1 LPRSSIMGKGLPS
14 LIFMGTPEFALPGLA
29 ALIAAGAPMLLVIT
43 QPDRP
48 KGRGRKLSPPPVKE
62 LALAHGLPVFQPARV
77 KSPEVISRVEALAPA
92 CLVVVAYGQLLPE
105 RLLKIPALGTVNV
118 HASLLPKYRGAA
130 PIPWALIE
138 GETATGVTTM
148 LLDPGMDT
156 GDMLLSR
163 EVPIGPEAT
172 GGSLYDRLAEVG
184 ASVLVETLA
193 RLAEGSLTP
202 RPQDHPQAT
211 YAPMIHPEDC
221 RVNWEEEA
229 ERVSRRIRALDPWP
243 GAFTLWRG
251 KRLKLF
257 GCLALSSGAVGALP
271 GTVLASGREGLEV
284 AAGAGVVRVRSLQLE
299 GRRRLAAADFLK
311 GYPLTVR
318 TVLGE

>member
-1 LPRSSIMGKGLPS
+1 MGKGLPS

-29 ALIAAGAPMLLVIT
+29 ALMAAGAPILLVIT

-48 KGRGRKLSPPPVKE
+48 KGRGQKLSPPPVKE
-62 LALAHGLPVFQPARV
+62 LALAHGLPVFQPGRV

-105 RLLKIPALGTVNV
+105 RLLKVPVLGTVNL

-138 GETATGVTTM
+138 GETVTGVTTM

-163 EVPIGPEAT
+163 EVPIGPEET
-172 GGSLYDRLAEVG
+172 GGSLHDRLAEVG
-184 ASVLVETLA
+184 ASVLLETLA
-193 RLAEGSLTP
+193 RLADGSLRP
-202 RPQDHPQAT
+202 RPQDHSQAT
-211 YAPMIHPEDC
+211 YAPMIHPKDC
-221 RVNWEEEA
+221 RVNWQEEA
-229 ERVSRRIRALDPWP
+229 ARVSRCIRALDPWP
-243 GAFTLWRG
+243 GAFTLWQG

-257 GCLALSSGAVGALP
+257 GCRALSSEALGALP
-271 GTVLASGREGLEV
+271 GTVLASGLDGLDV
-284 AAGAGVVRVRSLQLE
+284 AAGGGAVHIRSLQLE
-299 GRRRLAAADFLK
+299 GRRRLGAADFLK
-311 GYPLTVR
+311 GYQLTVG

>member
-1 LPRSSIMGKGLPS
+1 MGKGLPS

-29 ALIAAGAPMLLVIT
+29 ALIAAGAPILLVIT

-48 KGRGRKLSPPPVKE
+48 KGRGQKLGPPPVKE
-62 LALAHGLPVFQPARV
+62 LALAHGLPVLQPTRV

-92 CLVVVAYGQLLPE
+92 CLVVVAYGQLLPQ
-105 RLLKIPALGTVNV
+105 RLLEIPALGTVNV

-138 GETATGVTTM
+138 GETVTGVTTM
-148 LLDPGMDT
+148 LLDAGMDT

-163 EVPIGPEAT
+163 EVPIGPEDT
-172 GGSLYDRLAEVG
+172 GGSLHDRLAEVG

-193 RLAEGSLTP
+193 RLAEGSLTS
-202 RPQDHPQAT
+202 RPQDHSQAT

-221 RVNWEEEA
+221 RVNWEEGV

-243 GAFTLWRG
+243 GAFTLWQR

-257 GCLALSSGAVGALP
+257 RCLTFRSGAAGAPP

-284 AAGAGVVRVRSLQLE
+284 AAGGGVVRVRSLQLE
-299 GRRRLAAADFLK
+299 GRRRLAAADFFK
-311 GYPLTVR
+311 GYQLPVG

>member
-1 LPRSSIMGKGLPS
+1 MGKGLPS
-14 LIFMGTPEFALPGLA
+14 LIFMGTPEFALPSLGA
-29 ALIAAGAPMLLVIT
+29 IIAADAPILLVIT

-48 KGRGRKLSPPPVKE
+48 KGRGQELRPPPVKE
-62 LALAHGLPVFQPARV
+62 LALAHGLPVFQPGRV

-130 PIPWALIE
+130 PIPWALIQ
-138 GETATGVTTM
+138 GETVTGITTM

-163 EVPIGPEAT
+163 EVPIGPEET
-172 GGSLYDRLAEVG
+172 GGSLHDRLAEVG

-202 RPQDHPQAT
+202 RAQDHSQAT
-211 YAPMIHPEDC
+211 YAPMIHTEDC

-243 GAFTLWRG
+243 GAFTLWQG

-257 GCLALSSGAVGALP
+257 GCLAFAAGVAGAP
-271 GTVLASGREGLEV
+271 HGTVLASGREGLEV
-284 AAGAGVVRVRSLQLE
+284 AAGGGVVWIRSLQLE
-299 GRRRLAAADFLK
+299 GRRRLGAADFLK
-311 GYPLTVR
+311 GYPLTLG